1 LPRLAVT
8 VLVLA
13 LLAATT
19 TAFAL
24 TEVLK
29 LERTPIV
36 RPRFNVAFS
45 PGCACPHDTAR
56 LPIRLK
62 KPETIDAVIVD
73 SDGDAVR
80 TLLHASREPTGRLV
94 LKWDGEDDSGAIVP
108 DGTYKVR
115 LSFEGRDRSILVPN
129 PIRVDTEPPEAELVS
144 IEPGAVKPKEAV
156 EVVVDSNER
165 ARLLLYADGA
175 LVARGKLGDE
185 GSITLVWHGKSQLAP
200 GRHVFR
206 VDAQD
211 RAGNTTTAGTANVQ
225 VLAR

>member
-29 LERTPIV
+29 LEGTPIV
-36 RPRFNVAFS
+36 RPGFNVAFS
-45 PGCACPHDTAR
+45 PGCACRHDTAR
-56 LPIRLK
+56 LAIRLK
-62 KPETIDAVIVD
+62 KPETIDAVIVG

-80 TLLHASREPTGRLV
+80 TLLDASREPTGRLA
-94 LKWDGEDDSGAIVP
+94 LTWDGKDDSGAIVP

-115 LSFEGRDRSILVPN
+115 LSFGGSDRSILVPN
-129 PIRVDTEPPEAELVS
+129 PIRVDTEPPEAELVNVAPGTV
-144 IEPGAVKPKEAV
+144 EPKQGVK
-156 EVVVDSNER
+156 VVVDSNER

-175 LVARGKLGDE
+175 LVAHGKLADE
-185 GSITLVWHGKSQLAP
+185 GSITRVWHGAWRLAP
-200 GRHVFR
+200 GTHVLR
-206 VDAQD
+206 VDVQD
-211 RAGNTTTAGTANVQ
+211 RAGNADTAGTASFQ
-225 VLAR
+225 VLGR

>member
-29 LERTPIV
+29 LEHTPIV

-80 TLLHASREPTGRLV
+80 TLLDAQREPTGRLV

-115 LSFEGRDRSILVPN
+115 LSFEGSDRSILVPN
-129 PIRVDTEPPEAELVS
+129 PIRVDTKPPEAELVS
-144 IEPGAVKPKEAV
+144 IGPGAVKPKEAV

-175 LVARGKLGDE
+175 LVARGKVGDE
-185 GSITLVWHGKSQLAP
+185 GSITLVWDGASQLAP
-200 GRHVFR
+200 GRHVLR
-206 VDAQD
+206 VDVQD
-211 RAGNTTTAGTANVQ
+211 GAGNADTAGTAKVRF
-225 VLAR
+225 LGR

>member
-1 LPRLAVT
+1 MLI
-8 VLVLA
+8 LA

-29 LERTPIV
+29 LEGTPIV
-36 RPRFNVAFS
+36 RPRFNVSFS
-45 PGCACPHDTAR
+45 PGCVCRHDIAR

-62 KPETIDAVIVD
+62 KPETIDATIVG

-80 TLLHASREPTGRLV
+80 TLLDGVRRPAGRLV
-94 LKWDGEDDSGAIVP
+94 LRWDGKDDSGAIVP

-115 LSFEGRDRSILVPN
+115 LSIEGSDRSILIPN

-144 IEPGAVKPKEAV
+144 VAPGAVKPKEAV

-165 ARLLLYADGA
+165 ARLFLYADGA
-175 LVARGKLGDE
+175 LVARGKFGGE
-185 GSITLVWHGKSQLAP
+185 GAITLVWQGGSRLAP
-200 GRHVFR
+200 GTHVLR
-206 VDAQD
+206 ADVRD
-211 RAGNTTTAGTANVQ
+211 RAGNTGTAGTGSLQ
-225 VLAR
+225 VLGR

>member
-1 LPRLAVT
+1 M
-8 VLVLA
+8 LVLA

-19 TAFAL
+19 MAFAL

-36 RPRFNVAFS
+36 RPRFNIAFS

-62 KPETIDAVIVD
+62 KPETMDAVVVD
-73 SDGDAVR
+73 SDGGTVR
-80 TLLHASREPTGRLV
+80 TLLHAGREPRGRLV
-94 LKWDGEDDSGAIVP
+94 LKWDGKDESGTIVP

-115 LSFEGRDRSILVPN
+115 VSFEGSDRSILVPN
-129 PIRVDTEPPEAELVS
+129 PVRVDTDPPEAELVS
-144 IEPGAVKPKEAV
+144 VAPDVVKLKEAV

-185 GSITLVWHGKSQLAP
+185 GSITLKWRQASRLAP
-200 GRHVFR
+200 GGHVLR
-206 VDAQD
+206 VDVQD
-211 RAGNTTTAGTANVQ
+211 RAGNTAIAGTANLRVS
-225 VLAR
+225 AR

>member
-1 LPRLAVT
+1 

-13 LLAATT
+13 LLVATT

-29 LERTPIV
+29 LEGTPIV
-36 RPRFNVAFS
+36 RPGFNVAFS

-56 LPIRLK
+56 LPVRLK
-62 KPETIDAVIVD
+62 KPETMDAVIVD

-80 TLLHASREPTGRLV
+80 ALLDAQREPTGRLV
-94 LKWDGEDDSGAIVP
+94 LKWDGGDESGAIVP

-115 LSFEGRDRSILVPN
+115 LSFEGSDRSILVPN

-144 IEPGAVKPKEAV
+144 VVPSAVKPRQGV

-165 ARLLLYADGA
+165 ARLLLYADGE
-175 LVARGKLGDE
+175 LVARGRLGDE
-185 GSITLVWHGKSQLAP
+185 GSITRVWHGAWRLAP
-200 GRHVFR
+200 GTHVLR
-206 VDAQD
+206 ADLQD
-211 RAGNTTTAGTANVQ
+211 RAGNTDTAGTASLQ
-225 VLAR
+225 VLGR

>member
-1 LPRLAVT
+1 
-8 VLVLA
+8 VLLLA

-29 LERTPIV
+29 LEGTPIV
-36 RPRFNVAFS
+36 RPGFHVSFS
-45 PGCACPHDTAR
+45 PGCACRHETGS

-62 KPETIDAVIVD
+62 KPETIDAIIVD

-80 TLLHASREPTGRLV
+80 TLLDASREPKGRLV
-94 LKWDGEDDSGAIVP
+94 LRWDGKDDSGAIVP

-115 LSFEGRDRSILVPN
+115 LSFEGSDRSILVPN
-129 PIRVDTEPPEAELVS
+129 PIRVDTKPPEAELVS
-144 IEPGAVKPKEAV
+144 VAPGAVKPKQGV

-175 LVARGKLGDE
+175 LVARGKLRDE
-185 GSITLVWHGKSQLAP
+185 GSITRVWHGAWRLAP
-200 GRHVFR
+200 GSHVLR
-206 VDAQD
+206 ADVQD
-211 RAGNTTTAGTANVQ
+211 RAGNTDTAGTASLQ
-225 VLAR
+225 ILGR

>member
-13 LLAATT
+13 LLAATA

-45 PGCACPHDTAR
+45 PGCGCPHDSAR

-62 KPETIDAVIVD
+62 KPETIDATIFD
-73 SDGDAVR
+73 SDGDSVR
-80 TLLHASREPTGRLV
+80 TLLHAQREPRGRLV
-94 LKWDGEDDSGAIVP
+94 LKWDGKDASAAIVP

-115 LSFEGRDRSILVPN
+115 LSFEGSDRSILVPN
-129 PIRVDTEPPEAELVS
+129 PIRVDTAPPEAELVS
-144 IEPGAVKPKEAV
+144 VEPHVVKSKEAMKI
-156 EVVVDSNER
+156 VVDSNER

-185 GSITLVWHGKSQLAP
+185 GPITLLWRGAGQLPP
-200 GRHVFR
+200 GTHVLR

-211 RAGNTTTAGTANVQ
+211 RAGNTDTAGTASVQ
-225 VLAR
+225 TLGR

>member
-36 RPRFNVAFS
+36 RPRFNAAFS

-62 KPETIDAVIVD
+62 KPETLDATIVD
-73 SDGDAVR
+73 SEGDSVR
-80 TLLHASREPTGRLV
+80 TLLDGIRRRAGRLV
-94 LKWDGEDDSGAIVP
+94 LKWDGKDDSGAIVR

-115 LSFEGRDRSILVPN
+115 LSFQGSDRSILVPN

-144 IEPGAVKPKEAV
+144 VEPGAIKPKEAV
-156 EVVVDSNER
+156 EVVVDSSER

-185 GSITLVWHGKSQLAP
+185 GSITLVWRAASRLAP
-200 GRHVFR
+200 GRHVLR
-206 VDAQD
+206 VEAQD
-211 RAGNTTTAGTANVQ
+211 RAGNSDTAGTANVQ

>member
-56 LPIRLK
+56 MPIRLK
-62 KPETIDAVIVD
+62 KPETLDATIVD

-80 TLLHASREPTGRLV
+80 TLLDASREPTGRLV
-94 LKWDGEDDSGAIVP
+94 LKWDGKDDSGAIAP

-115 LSFEGRDRSILVPN
+115 LSFEGSDRSILVPN

-144 IEPGAVKPKEAV
+144 VEPGAVKPKEAV

-165 ARLLLYADGA
+165 ARLIVYADEG
-175 LVARGKLGDE
+175 LVARGKLGDA
-185 GSITLVWHGKSQLAP
+185 GSITLVWRGASQLAP
-200 GRHVFR
+200 GRHLLR
-206 VDAQD
+206 VDVQD
-211 RAGNTTTAGTANVQ
+211 RAGNTGTVGTANVQ
-225 VLAR
+225 VFAR

>member
-62 KPETIDAVIVD
+62 KPETMGAVIVD

-80 TLLHASREPTGRLV
+80 TLLDAIREPRGRLV
-94 LKWDGEDDSGAIVP
+94 LKWDGKDESGAIVP
-108 DGTYKVR
+108 DGTYKMRV
-115 LSFEGRDRSILVPN
+115 SFEGSDRSILVPN
-129 PIRVDTEPPEAELVS
+129 PIRADTQPPEADLVS
-144 IEPGAVKPKEAV
+144 VAPDVVKLKEPLEI
-156 EVVVDSNER
+156 VVDSNER

-185 GSITLVWHGKSQLAP
+185 GSITLVWHGASLLAT
-200 GRHVFR
+200 GRHVLR
-206 VDAQD
+206 VDVQD
-211 RAGNTTTAGTANVQ
+211 RAGNMAIAGTANVQ
-225 VLAR
+225 ILGR

>member
-1 LPRLAVT
+1 M
-8 VLVLA
+8 LVLA

-62 KPETIDAVIVD
+62 KPETLDATIVD
-73 SDGDAVR
+73 SDGDSVR
-80 TLLHASREPTGRLV
+80 TLLDGIRRPAGRLV
-94 LKWDGEDDSGAIVP
+94 LKWDGKDGTGAIVP

-115 LSFEGRDRSILVPN
+115 LSFEGSDRSILVPN
-129 PIRVDTEPPEAELVS
+129 PIRVDTEPPEADLVS
-144 IEPGAVKPKEAV
+144 VEPGAVKPKEAV
-156 EVVVDSNER
+156 EVVVDASER
-165 ARLLLYADGA
+165 ARLLLYSDGA

-185 GSITLVWHGKSQLAP
+185 GSITLVWRGASRLAP
-200 GRHVFR
+200 GRHLLR
-206 VDAQD
+206 VDVQD
-211 RAGNTTTAGTANVQ
+211 RAGNTDTAGTANVQ